1 MRIQLKNNTSN
12 HRKIY
17 PNTIQA
23 YLINPSSLKE
33 SKVSTMNGKNRQ
45 DNVKRTKKMRFRMIF
60 LLIIVRTKQ
69 KLKKN
74 KIKRMVKR
82 EIM

>member
-1 MRIQLKNNTSN
+1 
-12 HRKIY
+12 
-17 PNTIQA
+17 
-23 YLINPSSLKE
+23 
-33 SKVSTMNGKNRQ
+33 MNGKNRQ
-45 DNVKRTKKMRFRMIF
+45 DNVKRTKKMRFRMII